1 MVHTRRPVRPGQ
13 LSGPA
18 TSGLHNEA
26 TSRRPKREGRSTEW
40 TNSGGPDEWTGHTG
54 GPVSGKLPE
63 CARRARGD
71 GWTSDER

>member
-13 LSGPA
+13 
-18 TSGLHNEA
+18 
-26 TSRRPKREGRSTEW
+26 STEW

-54 GPVSGKLPE
+54 GPVSGELPE
-63 CARRARGD
+63 CARRAQVD